1 MATLHGAP
9 GADANPCAIVGR
21 VRRAHG
27 VRGEVVVEIMT
38 DAPDA
43 IFASG
48 ARLFAGTVQGDLPP
62 NAPELHVEAVRP
74 FKDALLVTFAEI
86 ADRNAVDLWRDR
98 YLLVPM
104 DELGV
109 PADDEIFLH
118 DLVGLRVE
126 LPDGESVGEV
136 IAFYDL
142 PHALLLEIARP
153 AGAVLLPYNDE
164 FVQEVDVEGK
174 RLVVSPPEGLLE

>member
-1 MATLHGAP
+1 MANSP
-9 GADANPCAIVGR
+9 DADATPFAIVGR

-48 ARLFAGTVQGDLPP
+48 ARVFAGTVNGDLPP
-62 NAPELHVEAVRP
+62 HAPALHVDGMRP

-86 ADRNAVDLWRDR
+86 GDRNAADLWRDR

-104 DELGV
+104 DELEL
-109 PADDEIFLH
+109 PSEDEVFLH
-118 DLVGLRVE
+118 DLVGLKVE
-126 LPDGESVGEV
+126 LANGEPVGEV
-136 IAFYDL
+136 IAFYDM
-142 PHALLLEIARP
+142 PHTLLIEVARP
-153 AGAVLLPYNDE
+153 AGAFLLPYNDE
-164 FVQEVDVEGK
+164 FVQEVDVEGG
-174 RLVVSPPEGLLE
+174 RLVVTPPEGLLD